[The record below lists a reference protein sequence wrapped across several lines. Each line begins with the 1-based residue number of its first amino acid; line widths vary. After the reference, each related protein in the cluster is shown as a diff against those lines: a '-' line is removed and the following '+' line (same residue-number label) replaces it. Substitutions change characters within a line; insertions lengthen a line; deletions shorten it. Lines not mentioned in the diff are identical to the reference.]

1 MLLYFRQAEQMSFTV
16 LIKGRS
22 GVIFKESDMVLTF
35 DAEMM
40 AENID
45 LVIYCDSLQF
55 MDGEKNG
62 IEISE
67 EFKQLVVDRVNRK
80 LTESDLVCDWE

>member
-1 MLLYFRQAEQMSFTV
+1 MSYTV

-22 GVIFKESDMVLTF
+22 RVVYKENDMVLTF

-40 AENID
+40 AEDID
-45 LVIYCDSLQF
+45 LVIYRDSLQF
-55 MDGEKNG
+55 MDGQKNG

-67 EFKQLVVDRVNRK
+67 EFKLLVVDRVSRE
-80 LTESDLVCDWE
+80 LTESGLVIDWE